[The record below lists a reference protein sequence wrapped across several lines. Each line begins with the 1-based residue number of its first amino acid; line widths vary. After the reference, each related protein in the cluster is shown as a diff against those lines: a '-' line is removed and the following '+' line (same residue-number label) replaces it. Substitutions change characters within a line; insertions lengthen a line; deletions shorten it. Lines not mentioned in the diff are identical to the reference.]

1 MTKAIGKPD
10 RPTNPDAAFARS
22 YAVGCAV
29 LFVAFLLLWAFV
41 YLFWM
46 R

>member
-1 MTKAIGKPD
+1 MTAAGTPD
-10 RPTNPDAAFARS
+10 KPTNPDAAFARS
-22 YAVGCAV
+22 FAVGCGV
-29 LFVAFLLLWAFV
+29 LFFSFLLLWALV